1 MTYLQPCSLTITIT
15 IEEEYM
21 IHTKLSLSKN
31 SEQEK
36 KFIKEVISVFKLLDI
51 TSLINCESLEQTVDS
66 LATGIEQV

>member
-1 MTYLQPCSLTITIT
+1 
-15 IEEEYM
+15 M

-36 KFIKEVISVFKLLDI
+36 KFIKEVISVFKSLNI